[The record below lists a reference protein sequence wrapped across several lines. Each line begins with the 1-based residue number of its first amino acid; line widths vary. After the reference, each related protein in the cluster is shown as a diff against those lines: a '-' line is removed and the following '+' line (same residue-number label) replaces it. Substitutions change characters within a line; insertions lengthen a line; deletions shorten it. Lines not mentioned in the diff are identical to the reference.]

1 MNSVLWWFYEEENS
15 YGNVNDF
22 SGDFDNILSCLFPS
36 FILITLHPRCHNII
50 KISSSSSSSSHD
62 CDSDQGAH
70 IRLIP
75 LTHFLLNNH
84 SMTLPSYRHC
94 HYQCDT
100 ILGLQTIIQGHCHL
114 ALIIIPSSSP
124 SWSSSPLT
132 WKSLAKQSF
141 DSTRLCVALRATGP

>member
-1 MNSVLWWFYEEENS
+1 MNSVLWDCSAVMFDLYLLMFKAMWWFYEEENS

-36 FILITLHPRCHNII
+36 FILITLHPHCHNIK

-114 ALIIIPSSSP
+114 ALIIIPSGSFRVKKLKK
-124 SWSSSPLT
+124 LT
-132 WKSLAKQSF
+132 PPKS
-141 DSTRLCVALRATGP
+141 